1 MTDWTD
7 QITEFQRKWTEQH
20 QKLMSNWFD
29 MLQQASVASTHAS
42 WKQAVDLME
51 QQVNTVLDNE
61 QKSLKTLVEHAQ
73 DIENTPRELGEW
85 ERQIEQGID
94 TWTDL
99 QQRVWRLWFDM
110 LRNTVPHEQT
120 STTLARRWGETV
132 QSFMEMQEQW
142 LSDWKSL
149 AEERGRSSRSK
160 AARKKRQQSSQGDDQ
175 AEDGN

>member
-1 MTDWTD
+1 MTDWTQ
-7 QITEFQRKWTEQH
+7 QITEFQRMWMDQQ

-29 MLQQASVASTHAS
+29 TLQQAGAASTHAA
-42 WKQAVDLME
+42 WKQAVDTME

-61 QKSLKTLVEHAQ
+61 RKSLKMLVEHARE
-73 DIENTPRELGEW
+73 IENTPKELSEW

-99 QQRVWRLWFDM
+99 QQRVWLLWFDM
-110 LRNTVPHEQT
+110 LRKTVPREQPGDMF
-120 STTLARRWGETV
+120 ARRWGETV

-149 AEERGRSSRSK
+149 SEGRGRSSRSK
-160 AARKKRQQSSQGDDQ
+160 AARKKRQQDSQSDDQ
-175 AEDGN
+175 AED

>member
-1 MTDWTD
+1 MTDWTE
-7 QITEFQRKWTEQH
+7 QFTEFQQMWMDQQ
-20 QKLMSNWFD
+20 QKLMSNWIET
-29 MLQQASVASTHAS
+29 LQQTGVASTHAA
-42 WKQAVDLME
+42 WKQAVDTME

-61 QKSLKTLVEHAQ
+61 RKSLKTLMEQAQ
-73 DIENTPRELGEW
+73 EIENTPKELGEW

-110 LRNTVPHEQT
+110 LRNTVPSEQPGE
-120 STTLARRWGETV
+120 TLARRWGETV

-149 AEERGRSSRSK
+149 SEGRGRSSRTK
-160 AARKKRQQSSQGDDQ
+160 AARKKRRQDSQSDDQ
-175 AEDGN
+175 AED